1 MELCKTLEGYGFDLQ
16 LLSDGGMERV
26 EARRTDR
33 TQMTSA
39 AAAPMLLSL
48 SRQQDEAIAYL
59 RTTRKQY
66 VYSEASQWFAK
77 IAKGEFANEREE
89 AIAIY
94 KYNLAIGKTHGSD
107 GVAFVDC
114 IKELEAQP

>member
-1 MELCKTLEGYGFDLQ
+1 MELCKTLEGYGFDLH
-16 LLSDGGMERV
+16 LLSDGDVERV
-26 EARRTDR
+26 EARRTDK

-39 AAAPMLLSL
+39 AASKLLLQL

-59 RTTRKQY
+59 RATRKQY
-66 VYSEASQWFAK
+66 TYSEASQWLAK
-77 IAKGEFANEREE
+77 IAKGEFANEIDE

-94 KYNLAIGKTHGSD
+94 KYGLAIGMTHGSD

-114 IKELEAQP
+114 IKELEGRR